1 MGKTVRPLYNSCYNA
16 LRLVPRRSRNRKAS
30 SGPLKG
36 KRPTGIEGESMAE
49 SGYSGVRKASVLL
62 LTLGTEKASR
72 ILKHMSDEDIERLT
86 LELAKLEKVND
97 NEKKSVL
104 TEFVT
109 NFRAREFMASGGIE
123 YARDMLEKAVGV
135 EKALEILERLTSNLQ
150 VKPFDFL
157 KKTDPMQLVNVLQ
170 NEHPQTIALILCYL
184 LPKQAAQV
192 IGSLPEGLKA
202 EVVKRIAMLDK
213 ANPEVVREVERV
225 LERKVSTFVTQDF
238 AQVGGLDTVVE
249 FMNSLD
255 RTTEKEI
262 LDKLS
267 ETDPELSEEIRRHMF
282 VFEDVVKLDDRSMQM
297 VLREVDT
304 KDLSRA
310 LKGASEEILNKI
322 VSNLSKRAGQL
333 LKEEIEFL
341 GPLRVVDV
349 EEAQQKIV
357 NVIRRLEESGEIFIA
372 RGGGEELIV

>member
-1 MGKTVRPLYNSCYNA
+1 
-16 LRLVPRRSRNRKAS
+16 
-30 SGPLKG
+30 
-36 KRPTGIEGESMAE
+36 MAE
-49 SGYSGVRKASVLL
+49 SSYSGVRKASVLL
-62 LTLGTEKASR
+62 LTLGSEKASK

-97 NEKKSVL
+97 NEKKTVL
-104 TEFVT
+104 SEFVT

-135 EKALEILERLTSNLQ
+135 EKALDILERLTTNLQ

-267 ETDPELSEEIRRHMF
+267 ETDPELAEEIRRHMF
-282 VFEDVVKLDDRSMQM
+282 VFEDVVKLDDRSVQM

-310 LKGASEEILNKI
+310 LKGSSEEIMLKI
-322 VSNLSKRAGQL
+322 TNNLSKRAGQL
-333 LKEEIEFL
+333 LKEEIEFM

>member
-1 MGKTVRPLYNSCYNA
+1 
-16 LRLVPRRSRNRKAS
+16 
-30 SGPLKG
+30 
-36 KRPTGIEGESMAE
+36 MAE

-322 VSNLSKRAGQL
+322 VSNLSKRVG
-333 LKEEIEFL
+333 
-341 GPLRVVDV
+341 
-349 EEAQQKIV
+349 
-357 NVIRRLEESGEIFIA
+357 
-372 RGGGEELIV
+372 

>member
-1 MGKTVRPLYNSCYNA
+1 
-16 LRLVPRRSRNRKAS
+16 
-30 SGPLKG
+30 
-36 KRPTGIEGESMAE
+36 MAE
-49 SGYSGVRKASVLL
+49 NPYSGLRKASVLL
-62 LTLGTEKASR
+62 LTLGSEKASKV
-72 ILKHMSDEDIERLT
+72 LKHMSEDDIERLT
-86 LELAKLEKVND
+86 LELAKMEKITD
-97 NEKKSVL
+97 NEKKKVL
-104 TEFVT
+104 EEFVT

-123 YARDMLEKAVGV
+123 YARDMLEKAVGP

-170 NEHPQTIALILCYL
+170 NEHPQTISLILCYL

-192 IGSLPEGLKA
+192 IGSLPENLKA

-267 ETDPELSEEIRRHMF
+267 ETDPELAEEIRRHMF
-282 VFEDVVKLDDRSMQM
+282 VFEDIVKLDDRSVQM

-310 LKGASEEILNKI
+310 LKGASEDIMQKI
-322 VSNLSKRAGQL
+322 TGNLSKRAGQL
-333 LKEEIEFL
+333 LKEEIEFM
-341 GPLRVVDV
+341 GPLRVIDV

>member
-1 MGKTVRPLYNSCYNA
+1 
-16 LRLVPRRSRNRKAS
+16 
-30 SGPLKG
+30 
-36 KRPTGIEGESMAE
+36 MAE

-333 LKEEIEFL
+333 LKEEREFL

-349 EEAQQKIV
+349 D
-357 NVIRRLEESGEIFIA
+357 
-372 RGGGEELIV
+372 

>member
-1 MGKTVRPLYNSCYNA
+1 
-16 LRLVPRRSRNRKAS
+16 
-30 SGPLKG
+30 
-36 KRPTGIEGESMAE
+36 MAE

-213 ANPEVVREVERV
+213 ANPEGVREVERV

-238 AQVGGLDTVVE
+238 AQVGGLDTLS
-249 FMNSLD
+249 SL
-255 RTTEKEI
+255 
-262 LDKLS
+262 
-267 ETDPELSEEIRRHMF
+267 
-282 VFEDVVKLDDRSMQM
+282 
-297 VLREVDT
+297 
-304 KDLSRA
+304 
-310 LKGASEEILNKI
+310 
-322 VSNLSKRAGQL
+322 
-333 LKEEIEFL
+333 
-341 GPLRVVDV
+341 
-349 EEAQQKIV
+349 
-357 NVIRRLEESGEIFIA
+357 
-372 RGGGEELIV
+372 

>member
-1 MGKTVRPLYNSCYNA
+1 
-16 LRLVPRRSRNRKAS
+16 
-30 SGPLKG
+30 
-36 KRPTGIEGESMAE
+36 

>member
-1 MGKTVRPLYNSCYNA
+1 
-16 LRLVPRRSRNRKAS
+16 
-30 SGPLKG
+30 
-36 KRPTGIEGESMAE
+36 MAE

-322 VSNLSKRAGQL
+322 VSNLSKRDEQL

>member
-1 MGKTVRPLYNSCYNA
+1 
-16 LRLVPRRSRNRKAS
+16 
-30 SGPLKG
+30 
-36 KRPTGIEGESMAE
+36 MAE
-49 SGYSGVRKASVLL
+49 SSYSGVRKASVLL
-62 LTLGTEKASR
+62 LTLGSEKASK

-97 NEKKSVL
+97 NEKKTVL
-104 TEFVT
+104 SEFVT

-135 EKALEILERLTSNLQ
+135 EKALDILERLTTNLQ

-267 ETDPELSEEIRRHMF
+267 ETDPELAEEIRRHMF
-282 VFEDVVKLDDRSMQM
+282 VFEDVVKLDDRSVQM

-310 LKGASEEILNKI
+310 LKGSSEEIMLKI
-322 VSNLSKRAGQL
+322 TNNLSKRAGQL
-333 LKEEIEFL
+333 LKEDIEFM

>member
-1 MGKTVRPLYNSCYNA
+1 
-16 LRLVPRRSRNRKAS
+16 
-30 SGPLKG
+30 
-36 KRPTGIEGESMAE
+36 MAE
-49 SGYSGVRKASVLL
+49 SAYSGVRKASVLL

>member
-1 MGKTVRPLYNSCYNA
+1 MPENQ
-16 LRLVPRRSRNRKAS
+16 
-30 SGPLKG
+30 
-36 KRPTGIEGESMAE
+36 
-49 SGYSGVRKASVLL
+49 YSGVRKASVLL
-62 LTLGTEKASR
+62 LTLGSDKAAN
-72 ILKHMSDEDIERLT
+72 ILKHMNDEDIERLT
-86 LELAKLEKVND
+86 LELAKLEKVSD

-104 TEFVT
+104 EEFVT
-109 NFRAREFMASGGIE
+109 NFKAREFMASGGIE
-123 YARDMLEKAVGV
+123 YARDMLERAVGA
-135 EKALEILERLTSNLQ
+135 EKALEILEKLTSNLQ

-157 KKTDPMQLVNVLQ
+157 KKSDPMQLVNVLQ

-184 LPKQAAQV
+184 NPKQAAQV
-192 IGSLPEGLKA
+192 IGSLPENLKA

-225 LERKVSTFVTQDF
+225 LERKVSAFVTQDF

-255 RTTEKEI
+255 RSTEKAI

-267 ETDPELSEEIRRHMF
+267 ETDPELAEEIRRHMF
-282 VFEDVVKLDDRSMQM
+282 VFEDVVKLDDRSVQM

-304 KDLSRA
+304 KDLSKA
-310 LKGASEEILNKI
+310 LKGASEDIMNKI
-322 VSNLSKRAGQL
+322 ANNLSKRAGQL
-333 LKEEIEFL
+333 LKEEIEFM

>member
-1 MGKTVRPLYNSCYNA
+1 LA
-16 LRLVPRRSRNRKAS
+16 ERN
-30 SGPLKG
+30 
-36 KRPTGIEGESMAE
+36 I
-49 SGYSGVRKASVLL
+49 SGVRKASILL
-62 LTLGTEKASR
+62 LTLGSEKAAKV
-72 ILKHMSDEDIERLT
+72 LKHLADEDIELLT
-86 LELAKLEKVND
+86 LELAKLD
-97 NEKKSVL
+97 RIPDAEKKKVL
-104 TEFVT
+104 EEFST
-109 NFRAREFMASGGIE
+109 NFQAREFLMAGGIE
-123 YARDMLEKAVGV
+123 YARDMLEKAVGA
-135 EKALEILERLTSNLQ
+135 ERALEILEKLTSNLQ

-157 KKTDPMQLVNVLQ
+157 KKSDPMQLVNVLQ

-184 LPKQAAQV
+184 TPKQAAQV
-192 IGSLPEGLKA
+192 ISSLPEALKA

-267 ETDPELSEEIRRHMF
+267 ETEPELAEEIRSHMF
-282 VFEDVVKLDDRSMQM
+282 VFEDITKLDDRSIQL

-304 KDLSRA
+304 KDLAKA
-310 LKGASEEILNKI
+310 LKGADEEILNKI
-322 VSNLSKRAGQL
+322 TNNLSKRAGQL
-333 LKEEIEFL
+333 LKEEIEFM
-341 GPLRVVDV
+341 GPIRVVDV

-357 NVIRRLEESGEIFIA
+357 NTIRRLEESGEIFIA

>member
-1 MGKTVRPLYNSCYNA
+1 
-16 LRLVPRRSRNRKAS
+16 
-30 SGPLKG
+30 
-36 KRPTGIEGESMAE
+36 MAE
-49 SGYSGVRKASVLL
+49 SSYSGVRKASVLL
-62 LTLGTEKASR
+62 LTLGSEKASK

-97 NEKKSVL
+97 NEKKTVL
-104 TEFVT
+104 SEFVT

-135 EKALEILERLTSNLQ
+135 EKALEILERLTTNLQ

-249 FMNSLD
+249 FMNSFD

-267 ETDPELSEEIRRHMF
+267 ETDPELAEEIRRHMI
-282 VFEDVVKLDDRSMQM
+282 VFEDVVKLDDRSVQM

-310 LKGASEEILNKI
+310 LKGSSEEIMLKI
-322 VSNLSKRAGQL
+322 TNNLSKRAGQL
-333 LKEEIEFL
+333 LKEEIEFM

>member
-1 MGKTVRPLYNSCYNA
+1 
-16 LRLVPRRSRNRKAS
+16 
-30 SGPLKG
+30 
-36 KRPTGIEGESMAE
+36 MAE
-49 SGYSGVRKASVLL
+49 SANSGVRKASVLL
-62 LTLGTEKASR
+62 LTLGSDKASK

-97 NEKKSVL
+97 NEKKTVL
-104 TEFVT
+104 SEFVT
-109 NFRAREFMASGGIE
+109 NFRARGFMASGGIE
-123 YARDMLEKAVGV
+123 YARDMLEKAVGI
-135 EKALEILERLTSNLQ
+135 EKALDILERLTSNLQ

-170 NEHPQTIALILCYL
+170 NEHPQTISLILCYL

-267 ETDPELSEEIRRHMF
+267 ETDPELAEEIRRHMF
-282 VFEDVVKLDDRSMQM
+282 VFEDIVKLDDRSVQM

-310 LKGASEEILNKI
+310 LKGSSEEILLKI
-322 VSNLSKRAGQL
+322 TNNLSKRAGQL
-333 LKEEIEFL
+333 LKEEIEFM

-357 NVIRRLEESGEIFIA
+357 TVIRRLEESGEIFIA

>member
-1 MGKTVRPLYNSCYNA
+1 
-16 LRLVPRRSRNRKAS
+16 
-30 SGPLKG
+30 
-36 KRPTGIEGESMAE
+36 MAE

-372 RGGGEELIV
+372 LGGGEELIV

>member
-1 MGKTVRPLYNSCYNA
+1 
-16 LRLVPRRSRNRKAS
+16 
-30 SGPLKG
+30 
-36 KRPTGIEGESMAE
+36 MAE

-357 NVIRRLEESGEIFIA
+357 NVIRRLEESGEILIA

>member
-1 MGKTVRPLYNSCYNA
+1 
-16 LRLVPRRSRNRKAS
+16 
-30 SGPLKG
+30 
-36 KRPTGIEGESMAE
+36 MAE
-49 SGYSGVRKASVLL
+49 SSYSGVRKASVLL
-62 LTLGTEKASR
+62 LTLGSEKASK

-97 NEKKSVL
+97 NEKKTVL
-104 TEFVT
+104 SEFVT

-135 EKALEILERLTSNLQ
+135 EKALDILERLTTNLQ

-267 ETDPELSEEIRRHMF
+267 ETDPELAEEIRRHMF
-282 VFEDVVKLDDRSMQM
+282 VFEDVVKLDDRSVQM

-310 LKGASEEILNKI
+310 LKGSSEEIMLKI
-322 VSNLSKRAGQL
+322 TNNLSKRAGQL
-333 LKEEIEFL
+333 LRRDRVY
-341 GPLRVVDV
+341 GPL
-349 EEAQQKIV
+349 A
-357 NVIRRLEESGEIFIA
+357 
-372 RGGGEELIV
+372 GG

>member
-1 MGKTVRPLYNSCYNA
+1 
-16 LRLVPRRSRNRKAS
+16 
-30 SGPLKG
+30 
-36 KRPTGIEGESMAE
+36 MAE

>member
-1 MGKTVRPLYNSCYNA
+1 
-16 LRLVPRRSRNRKAS
+16 
-30 SGPLKG
+30 
-36 KRPTGIEGESMAE
+36 MAE
-49 SGYSGVRKASVLL
+49 SAYSGVRKASVLL

-255 RTTEKEI
+255 RATEKEI

>member
-1 MGKTVRPLYNSCYNA
+1 
-16 LRLVPRRSRNRKAS
+16 
-30 SGPLKG
+30 
-36 KRPTGIEGESMAE
+36 MAE

-192 IGSLPEGLKA
+192 IGSLPEGRKA

>member
-1 MGKTVRPLYNSCYNA
+1 
-16 LRLVPRRSRNRKAS
+16 
-30 SGPLKG
+30 
-36 KRPTGIEGESMAE
+36 
-49 SGYSGVRKASVLL
+49 
-62 LTLGTEKASR
+62 
-72 ILKHMSDEDIERLT
+72 
-86 LELAKLEKVND
+86 
-97 NEKKSVL
+97 
-104 TEFVT
+104 
-109 NFRAREFMASGGIE
+109 MASGGIE
-123 YARDMLEKAVGV
+123 YARDMLEKAVGP

-170 NEHPQTIALILCYL
+170 NEHPQTISLILCYL

-192 IGSLPEGLKA
+192 IGSLPENLKA

-267 ETDPELSEEIRRHMF
+267 ETDPELAEEIRRHMF
-282 VFEDVVKLDDRSMQM
+282 VFEDIVKLDDRSVQM

-310 LKGASEEILNKI
+310 LKGASEDIMQKI
-322 VSNLSKRAGQL
+322 TGNLSKRAGQL
-333 LKEEIEFL
+333 LKEEIEFM
-341 GPLRVVDV
+341 GPLRVIDV

>member
-1 MGKTVRPLYNSCYNA
+1 MPENQ
-16 LRLVPRRSRNRKAS
+16 
-30 SGPLKG
+30 
-36 KRPTGIEGESMAE
+36 
-49 SGYSGVRKASVLL
+49 YSGVRKASVLL
-62 LTLGTEKASR
+62 LTLGSDKAAN
-72 ILKHMSDEDIERLT
+72 ILKHMNDEDIERLT
-86 LELAKLEKVND
+86 LELAKLEKVSD

-104 TEFVT
+104 EEFVT
-109 NFRAREFMASGGIE
+109 NFKAREFMASGGIE
-123 YARDMLEKAVGV
+123 YARDMLERAVGA
-135 EKALEILERLTSNLQ
+135 EKALEILEKLTSNLQ

-157 KKTDPMQLVNVLQ
+157 KKSDPMQLVNVLQ

-184 LPKQAAQV
+184 NPKQAAQV
-192 IGSLPEGLKA
+192 IGSLPENLKA

-225 LERKVSTFVTQDF
+225 LERKVSAFVTQDF

-255 RTTEKEI
+255 RSTEKAI

-267 ETDPELSEEIRRHMF
+267 ETDPELAEEIRRHMF
-282 VFEDVVKLDDRSMQM
+282 VFEDVVKLDDRSVQM

-304 KDLSRA
+304 KDLSKA
-310 LKGASEEILNKI
+310 LKGASEEIMNKI
-322 VSNLSKRAGQL
+322 ANNLSKRAGQL
-333 LKEEIEFL
+333 LKEEIEFM

>member
-1 MGKTVRPLYNSCYNA
+1 
-16 LRLVPRRSRNRKAS
+16 
-30 SGPLKG
+30 
-36 KRPTGIEGESMAE
+36 
-49 SGYSGVRKASVLL
+49 
-62 LTLGTEKASR
+62 
-72 ILKHMSDEDIERLT
+72 
-86 LELAKLEKVND
+86 
-97 NEKKSVL
+97 
-104 TEFVT
+104 
-109 NFRAREFMASGGIE
+109 
-123 YARDMLEKAVGV
+123 
-135 EKALEILERLTSNLQ
+135 
-150 VKPFDFL
+150 
-157 KKTDPMQLVNVLQ
+157 
-170 NEHPQTIALILCYL
+170 
-184 LPKQAAQV
+184 
-192 IGSLPEGLKA
+192 
-202 EVVKRIAMLDK
+202 
-213 ANPEVVREVERV
+213 
-225 LERKVSTFVTQDF
+225 VTQDF
-238 AQVGGLDTVVE
+238 AKVGGLDTVVE

-255 RTTEKEI
+255 RATEKEI

>member
-1 MGKTVRPLYNSCYNA
+1 
-16 LRLVPRRSRNRKAS
+16 
-30 SGPLKG
+30 
-36 KRPTGIEGESMAE
+36 MAE
-49 SGYSGVRKASVLL
+49 SAYSGVRKASVLL

-72 ILKHMSDEDIERLT
+72 ILKHMSDEDIGRLT

>member
-1 MGKTVRPLYNSCYNA
+1 
-16 LRLVPRRSRNRKAS
+16 
-30 SGPLKG
+30 
-36 KRPTGIEGESMAE
+36 MAE
-49 SGYSGVRKASVLL
+49 SSYSGVRKASVLL
-62 LTLGTEKASR
+62 LTLGSEKASK

-97 NEKKSVL
+97 NEKKTVL
-104 TEFVT
+104 SEFVT

-135 EKALEILERLTSNLQ
+135 EKALEILERLTTNLQ

-249 FMNSLD
+249 FMNSFD

-267 ETDPELSEEIRRHMF
+267 ETDPELAEEIRRHMF
-282 VFEDVVKLDDRSMQM
+282 VFEDVVKLDDRSVQM

-310 LKGASEEILNKI
+310 LKGSSEEIMLKI
-322 VSNLSKRAGQL
+322 TNNLSKRAGQL
-333 LKEEIEFL
+333 LKEEIEFM

>member
-1 MGKTVRPLYNSCYNA
+1 MPENQ
-16 LRLVPRRSRNRKAS
+16 
-30 SGPLKG
+30 
-36 KRPTGIEGESMAE
+36 
-49 SGYSGVRKASVLL
+49 YSGVRKASVLL
-62 LTLGTEKASR
+62 LTLGSDKAAN
-72 ILKHMSDEDIERLT
+72 ILKHMNDEDIERLT
-86 LELAKLEKVND
+86 LELAKLEKVSD

-104 TEFVT
+104 EEFVT
-109 NFRAREFMASGGIE
+109 NYKAREFMASGGIE
-123 YARDMLEKAVGV
+123 YARDMLERAVGA
-135 EKALEILERLTSNLQ
+135 EKALEILEKLTSNLQ

-157 KKTDPMQLVNVLQ
+157 KKSDPMQLVNVLQ

-184 LPKQAAQV
+184 NPKQAAQV
-192 IGSLPEGLKA
+192 IGSLPENLKA

-225 LERKVSTFVTQDF
+225 LERKVSAFVTQDF

-255 RTTEKEI
+255 RSTEKAI

-267 ETDPELSEEIRRHMF
+267 ETDPELAEEIRRHMF
-282 VFEDVVKLDDRSMQM
+282 VFEDVVKLDDRSVQM

-304 KDLSRA
+304 KDLSKA
-310 LKGASEEILNKI
+310 LKGASEEIMNKI
-322 VSNLSKRAGQL
+322 ANNLSKRAGQL
-333 LKEEIEFL
+333 LKEEIEFM